1 MGSKDSCINM
11 SMPQVWHRPWLPDG
25 ESLWHCISLSEDSC
39 IYIQKCSLCFTCF
52 GQLERVFP
60 GWCFLVLVFSLGW
73 GSFKAT
79 IQIAASFPTSRTLCM
94 MLPRQWEEWSLQLCI
109 TLQTF
114 FGDFSLSIFQS
125 GDAKFIKHVLKTS
138 RVQAWATTRQT
149 RLHAS
154 HTSANACADPSTHQW
169 TMS

>member
-39 IYIQKCSLCFTCF
+39 IYIQKCSLCFMFWTTRK
-52 GQLERVFP
+52 GVSWLVFP
-60 GWCFLVLVFSLGW
+60 GFSLFLGLR
-73 GSFKAT
+73 F
-79 IQIAASFPTSRTLCM
+79 IQSNYPDRCFFSDIKDFVHDASKTVRK
-94 MLPRQWEEWSLQLCI
+94 WSLQLCI